1 MQAQSLRHTE
11 SIRNFVDTLHN
22 LYDRLEEGSL
32 SPIHDLQLCIK
43 NEWDNESLALASKK
57 ELCERLPKLET
68 SFTVLP

>member
-43 NEWDNESLALASKK
+43 NEWDRVVSARQQ
-57 ELCERLPKLET
+57 ERTL
-68 SFTVLP
+68 